1 MLKNFFLS
9 LTLSICF
16 SAEASNFKAGD
27 ITIHQP
33 WARGG
38 ASMMAGYM
46 KLENQGK
53 ADRLLSASSQVSEA
67 LELHQHVH
75 DNGVMRMRKIDS
87 ITLPAKEVIELK
99 PQGLHLMFIRLKKPL
114 AQGERFTVT
123 LHFEKAGDVPVEFI
137 VDATGQAAPQKQP

>member
-1 MLKNFFLS
+1 M
-9 LTLSICF
+9 
-16 SAEASNFKAGD
+16 
-27 ITIHQP
+27 
-33 WARGG
+33 
-38 ASMMAGYM
+38 
-46 KLENQGK
+46 
-53 ADRLLSASSQVSEA
+53 SEA

>member
-1 MLKNFFLS
+1 MLKNFLLS
-9 LTLSICF
+9 LILSICF
-16 SAEASNFKAGD
+16 SAEAGSFKIGD
-27 ITIHQP
+27 ITVHQP

-53 ADRLLSASSQVSEA
+53 ADRLLSASSEVSEA

-87 ITLPAKEVIELK
+87 IALPAKETIELK

-114 AQGERFTVT
+114 VEGERFTVT
-123 LHFEKAGDVPVEFI
+123 LHFEKAGKVPVEFV
-137 VDATGQAAPQKQP
+137 VDSKGQANSQK

>member
-1 MLKNFFLS
+1 MLKNFLLS
-9 LTLSICF
+9 LMLSICF
-16 SAEASNFKAGD
+16 SAEAGSFKIGD
-27 ITIHQP
+27 ITVHQP

-53 ADRLLSASSQVSEA
+53 ADRLLTASSEVSEA

-75 DNGVMRMRKIDS
+75 DNGIMRMRKIDS
-87 ITLPAKEVIELK
+87 IVLPAKETIELK

-114 AQGERFTVT
+114 AQGEHFTVT
-123 LHFEKAGDVPVEFI
+123 LHFEKAGKVPVEFV
-137 VDATGQAAPQKQP
+137 VDAKGQANSPK

>member
-1 MLKNFFLS
+1 M
-9 LTLSICF
+9 LSICF
-16 SAEASNFKAGD
+16 SAEAGSFKIGD
-27 ITIHQP
+27 ITVHQP

-53 ADRLLSASSQVSEA
+53 ADRLLSASSEVSEA

-87 ITLPAKEVIELK
+87 IALPAKETIELK

-114 AQGERFTVT
+114 VEGERFTVT
-123 LHFEKAGDVPVEFI
+123 LHFEKAGKVPVEFV
-137 VDATGQAAPQKQP
+137 VDSKGQANSQK